1 MPQINRRS
9 LVLSLC
15 GLALTGPQGSAAG
28 LPLVTDETPDAE
40 LIRLGREFDALV
52 AAETPLRAEVSRRWE
67 FFDAHLPQRPDELRV
82 RNADLALL
90 HLWCGDSA
98 CCKKHSYGLQEIHML
113 RTRLRSRGVPCTA
126 LAAYGPPLFENSQ
139 LSPNQNLSP

>member
-15 GLALTGPQGSAAG
+15 GLALTGPQGSVAG

-52 AAETPLRAEVSRRWE
+52 ALETPLRAEVSRLWGL
-67 FFDAHLPQRPDELRV
+67 FDAHLPGRPEELRV
-82 RNADLALL
+82 RRSDLCVLEL
-90 HLWCGDSA
+90 CRQNTDRGDN
-98 CCKKHSYGLQEIHML
+98 HWYGSEDIRML
-113 RTRLRSRGVPCTA
+113 RGWL
-126 LAAYGPPLFENSQ
+126 
-139 LSPNQNLSP
+139 